1 MDLDQTT
8 GPKKYT
14 CRISHK
20 VFDSFEEYQKHIKS
34 DLYRFNIK
42 RKAVGLPPITQEQW
56 EVVQQEKKEKDNYVE
71 PKKTSHIKS
80 KNIDKNEKRKKRN
93 KVRSEQYEKNLTK
106 DEGKSVDQLIDEHI
120 QERKPIEINH
130 SLFCGHVS
138 SDMESNL
145 EFMRKNYGFI
155 IPMSSYCNDKPGL
168 LKYLG
173 EKIGVGNTAIYDNL
187 QFRSTEACQNHMR
200 DTDTCKMLWEDNEHE
215 YEAFYD
221 FKAMIEKEKK
231 NG

>member
-1 MDLDQTT
+1 MGSGTA
-8 GPKKYT
+8 G
-14 CRISHK
+14 
-20 VFDSFEEYQKHIKS
+20 
-34 DLYRFNIK
+34 
-42 RKAVGLPPITQEQW
+42 
-56 EVVQQEKKEKDNYVE
+56 EKK
-71 PKKTSHIKS
+71 KKIITLNPRRQVILNR

-231 NG
+231 KWIMLSYTKMVMN